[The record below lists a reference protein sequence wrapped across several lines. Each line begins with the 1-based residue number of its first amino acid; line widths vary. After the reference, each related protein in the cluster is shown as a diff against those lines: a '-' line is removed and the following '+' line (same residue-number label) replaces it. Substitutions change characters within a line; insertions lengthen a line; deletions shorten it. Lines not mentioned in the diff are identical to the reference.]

1 MWSNI
6 STYEKENVTL
16 ICKKRRRDSSWKVS
30 LLQTSGSG
38 GWSVVGGDPS
48 WIDLNQDIYRGAVIH
63 LFCRVGHII
72 LLSFLLFGPKSDFNL
87 VYQSYSV
94 VLLCLRGQYL
104 NTICECNV
112 YLTTGNQLEL
122 SSYSVVGI
130 NIIFSGICL
139 RSQHLNT
146 IVCVYLTTGEPI
158 GNCIGGQLG
167 IIMQVN
173 QSLSVLNISLSE
185 SNPKQI
191 TQFFTGS
198 LSDFVLSFWRVEIY
212 TKLIADDPKFYL
224 TWQVRSC
231 FSQGDPSCKWEEE
244 HLS

>member
-1 MWSNI
+1 M
-6 STYEKENVTL
+6 
-16 ICKKRRRDSSWKVS
+16 
-30 LLQTSGSG
+30 
-38 GWSVVGGDPS
+38 
-48 WIDLNQDIYRGAVIH
+48 
-63 LFCRVGHII
+63 
-72 LLSFLLFGPKSDFNL
+72 LLSFLLFRTSDFNL

-94 VLLCLRGQYL
+94 VLLCLRGQHL

-198 LSDFVLSFWRVEIY
+198 LSDFVLSF
-212 TKLIADDPKFYL
+212 
-224 TWQVRSC
+224 
-231 FSQGDPSCKWEEE
+231 
-244 HLS
+244 